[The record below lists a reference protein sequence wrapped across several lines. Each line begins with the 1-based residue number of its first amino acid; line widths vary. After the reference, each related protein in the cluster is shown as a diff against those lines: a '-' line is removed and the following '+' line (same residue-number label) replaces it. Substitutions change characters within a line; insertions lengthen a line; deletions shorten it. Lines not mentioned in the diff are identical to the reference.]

1 MLTTIIII
9 LGLVVFEIVSSV
21 DNAIIN
27 AHVLK
32 TMSVKWRRIFLFWG
46 IITAV
51 FIIRGVLPFLVVWLS
66 VPEIGFSGA
75 LQSVIHSSP
84 EVSKLLDERKGIIL
98 IGAGV
103 FLLLIYLH
111 WLFLEKK
118 DPYFVPDKLIKPKH
132 GVWFFAFTA
141 IILVTLLYFARTS
154 YLLMLAA
161 AIGNAIFFIMYG
173 FREQAAKQ
181 EEALHD
187 KSSNLSDFSKLMYLE
202 VLDASFSF
210 DGVMGAFAFTTFIPL
225 IFIGNGIGALVV
237 RQLTIAGIEKVSQ
250 YKWLKNGAMTSIGIL
265 GLIMIAESF
274 GAEIPEYI
282 PTFTTVGLVGLTFWK
297 SRQFLKKNGGQII
310 NMEEQIHAD

>member
-1 MLTTIIII
+1 MLTTIIVI

-32 TMSVKWRRIFLFWG
+32 TMSQKWRKIFLFWG

-51 FIIRGVLPFLVVWLS
+51 FIIRGILPFLIVWLS
-66 VPEIGFSGA
+66 VPEIGFMGA
-75 LQSVIHSSP
+75 LQSIIKSSP
-84 EVSKLLDERKGIIL
+84 EVAELVESRKGIIL

-118 DPYFVPDKLIKPKH
+118 DPYFVSDKLVKPRH
-132 GVWFFAFTA
+132 GVWFFAFA
-141 IILVTLLYFARTS
+141 AVILVSLLYLARQS
-154 YLLMLAA
+154 SILMLAA
-161 AIGNAIFFIMYG
+161 AIGYAVFFIMYG

-181 EEALHD
+181 EEALHG
-187 KSSNLSDFSKLMYLE
+187 KSNHLSDFSKLMYLE

-210 DGVMGAFAFTTFIPL
+210 DGVMGAFAFTTSIPL

-237 RQLTIAGIEKVSQ
+237 RELTLKGIEKVAQ

-265 GLIMIAESF
+265 GLFMIAESF
-274 GAEIPEYI
+274 GIEVPEYL
-282 PTFTTVGLVGLTFWK
+282 PTITTIGFVGLAFWK
-297 SRQFLKKNGGQII
+297 SHQLLKKEGWVA
-310 NMEEQIHAD
+310 EAEDQIHHD

>member
-9 LGLVVFEIVSSV
+9 IGLVVFEVVSSV

-32 TMSVKWRRIFLFWG
+32 TMSQKWRKIFLFWG

-51 FIIRGVLPFLVVWLS
+51 FIIRGLLPFLVVWLS

-75 LQSVIHSSP
+75 LQSIIKSSP
-84 EVSKLLDERKGIIL
+84 EVAELIEERKGVIL

-118 DPYFVPDKLIKPKH
+118 YPYFVPDKLIKPKH
-132 GVWFFAFTA
+132 GVWFFGLAA
-141 IILVTLLYFARTS
+141 VILVALLYFVRFS
-154 YLLMLAA
+154 PLLMLSA
-161 AIGNAIFFIMYG
+161 AIGNAVFFLMYG

-181 EEALHD
+181 EEALHG
-187 KSSNLSDFSKLMYLE
+187 KNNHLSDFSKLMYLE

-210 DGVMGAFAFTTFIPL
+210 DGVMGAFAFTTSIPL

-237 RQLTIAGIEKVSQ
+237 RELTLKGIEKVAQ
-250 YKWLKNGAMTSIGIL
+250 YKWLKNGAMTSIGVL
-265 GLIMIAESF
+265 GLFMIGESF
-274 GAEIPEYI
+274 GLDIPEYL
-282 PTFTTVGLVGLTFWK
+282 PTITTIGFVGLAFWK
-297 SRQFLKKNGGQII
+297 SSRLLKKGGWPAEQA
-310 NMEEQIHAD
+310 EEQIHP